1 MIFAISTLHLLV
13 NALLDLPFEDASSS
27 WFVKTGNLEDVC
39 RIDPI
44 VPTSSHHIV
53 GSNFELVDGD
63 LKSETSLSAKIELP
77 TEIVN
82 LPAKSETERPTLLYV
97 AE

>member
-1 MIFAISTLHLLV
+1 MSTLIFAISTLHLLV

-44 VPTSSHHIV
+44 VRPASHDMV
-53 GSNFELVDGD
+53 SKQLELVDRY
-63 LKSETSLSAKIELP
+63 LQSMSNS
-77 TEIVN
+77 
-82 LPAKSETERPTLLYV
+82 TLQQGSS
-97 AE
+97 